1 MKEDNNN
8 NNNNNKAAPSQPSTK
23 KDDVSSENTYPPTI
37 GRANSNDLISSSNIN
52 RNNGENVTSGASENS
67 QKYSGSTEN
76 TKFPVIE
83 RITSPG
89 VVAEKVTGGFNGQ
102 NKKGLR
108 SQNIQ
113 NVSLVARIPNE
124 EPSSSFVSLEENLE
138 RKLKVTMKTFATN
151 NHEERVNYKV
161 VSSSNPGHKRNDGN
175 VNNYEIPIAISV
187 DDNST
192 SLGYNEEE
200 IVLPY
205 TEPYQLERD
214 LVIIDAQVIPLVGIL
229 VVSN

>member
-8 NNNNNKAAPSQPSTK
+8 NEAAPSQPSTK
-23 KDDVSSENTYPPTI
+23 EDDVSSEITYPPTI

-52 RNNGENVTSGASENS
+52 RNNGENVTFSASENS
-67 QKYSGSTEN
+67 QKYSGSTGN

-89 VVAEKVTGGFNGQ
+89 VVAEKVIGGINGQ
-102 NKKGLR
+102 SQKGLR

-113 NVSLVARIPNE
+113 NVSLVARISNE
-124 EPSSSFVSLEENLE
+124 EPRSSFVSLEENME
-138 RKLKVTMKTFATN
+138 RKIKATMKTFATN
-151 NHEERVNYKV
+151 KHEERVNYKV
-161 VSSSNPGHKRNDGN
+161 VSSSNPGQGVDIRNEGN
-175 VNNYEIPIAISV
+175 VNNYEIPIAASV
-187 DDNST
+187 DDNS
-192 SLGYNEEE
+192 SSFGDNEEE

-205 TEPYQLERD
+205 TEPYQLQHD